1 MAEPTENET
10 TTNTRNSQQYPDFAS
25 GKIGAKIEP
34 PKNRSYV
41 AMVLS
46 AILPG
51 LGQLY
56 LGQSLKGFI
65 LFLIFASAVGIV
77 YLNSMPVNEWQDL
90 VRFKPLPKAEATTD
104 RTEEDS
110 EKPSRYAI
118 HLWTFDDGEK
128 LMYRPSWKL
137 KISGSIQ
144 GILCWFYA
152 VGDGW
157 RGRRRR
163 EIR

>member
-1 MAEPTENET
+1 MAEPAT
-10 TTNTRNSQQYPDFAS
+10 THSESNNPQNAQ
-25 GKIGAKIEP
+25 GEP
-34 PKNRSYV
+34 APGRSYV

-56 LGQSLKGFI
+56 LGQSVKGFI
-65 LFLIFASAVGIV
+65 LFLIFASAIGIV

-90 VRFKPLPKAEATTD
+90 LRFKPLPKAETATDNTA
-104 RTEEDS
+104 EDS
-110 EKPSRYAI
+110 EKHQGYAI
-118 HLWTFDDGEK
+118 HIWTFDDGEK

-144 GILCWFYA
+144 GILCWLYA

-163 EIR
+163 SKG

>member
-1 MAEPTENET
+1 MAGPAGRMTRET
-10 TTNTRNSQQYPDFAS
+10 RRSHQKPDFDN
-25 GKIGAKIEP
+25 GKIGAETESV
-34 PKNRSYV
+34 KNRSYV

-56 LGQSLKGFI
+56 LGQFLKGFI
-65 LFLIFASAVGIV
+65 IFLIFASAFGIF
-77 YLNSMPVNEWQDL
+77 YLNSMPVEEWRDL
-90 VRFKPLPKAEATTD
+90 ARFRPAAEVEPATD
-104 RTEEDS
+104 NTENS
-110 EKPSRYAI
+110 ESQSLYAI
-118 HLWTFDDGEK
+118 HIWTFDDGEK

-152 VGDGW
+152 IGDGW

-163 EIR
+163 SKR

>member
-1 MAEPTENET
+1 MAELVPAVAQSSNSGNTEGKPTA
-10 TTNTRNSQQYPDFAS
+10 P
-25 GKIGAKIEP
+25 
-34 PKNRSYV
+34 RSYV

-46 AILPG
+46 ALLPG

-56 LGQSLKGFI
+56 LGQFLKGFI
-65 LFLIFASAVGIV
+65 IFLVFASALGIF
-77 YLNSMPVNEWQDL
+77 YLNSMPVEEWRDL
-90 VRFKPLPKAEATTD
+90 TRFKPTAKEDVSTD
-104 RTEEDS
+104 DTEDAQKRLS
-110 EKPSRYAI
+110 YAI
-118 HLWTFDDGEK
+118 HIWTFDDGEK

-152 VGDGW
+152 IGDGW

-163 EIR
+163 SKR